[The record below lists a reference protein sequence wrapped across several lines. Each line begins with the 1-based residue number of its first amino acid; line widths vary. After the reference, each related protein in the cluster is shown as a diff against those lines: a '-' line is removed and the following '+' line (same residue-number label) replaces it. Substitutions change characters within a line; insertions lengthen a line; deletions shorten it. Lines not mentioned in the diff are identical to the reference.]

1 MPRRLVIF
9 FLLFWLPLQGWGVS
23 VMPFTRH
30 GGILWMQ
37 SVAVADMS
45 CHSGDRASPA
55 DTTHSHCD
63 SCGFCHLAGA
73 PAATVAARL
82 FSPLTGG
89 EAPRVSVLS
98 PPDAVPDAFYRPPRI

>member
-9 FLLFWLPLQGWGVS
+9 FLLFWLPQQGWGVS

-30 GGILWMQ
+30 GGIMWMQ
-37 SVAVADMS
+37 SAADMS
-45 CHSGDRASPA
+45 CHSGNHARSA
-55 DTTHSHCD
+55 DTTTTQPNCD

-89 EAPRVSVLS
+89 DAPLAVELP
-98 PPDAVPDAFYRPPRI
+98 PPDAVPDTFYRPPRI